1 LHADFEYSS
10 GDPDMRSTEVVPRRA
25 SVYAWHGDRH
35 VDFRFHFAPLSYDAG
50 GLLASVGDLANV
62 AVALDKGGFLRKTSM
77 ETMWAPA
84 RLGNGD
90 VNGFG
95 IGWVV
100 RDVNGRRAVGHSGG
114 PALADMLRFPDE
126 RATFIVL
133 TNGQKLYPYLAQ
145 GVSELFYPPPPVV
158 MPQGIADAR
167 PEMSAMLRRVLD
179 DGTAGKV
186 DEERFG
192 TQARKDFVPAFTD
205 FLLPFLRTL
214 SPVDE
219 FVLLSERQTDKGIVR
234 TYRARHGNKAQTWG
248 FDVDRDG
255 MILGFGP
262 K

>member
-1 LHADFEYSS
+1 MA
-10 GDPDMRSTEVVPRRA
+10 
-25 SVYAWHGDRH
+25 
-35 VDFRFHFAPLSYDAG
+35 
-50 GLLASVGDLANV
+50 
-62 AVALDKGGFLRKTSM
+62 
-77 ETMWAPA
+77 TMWTPA
-84 RLGNGD
+84 RFGNGD

-100 RDVNGRRAVGHSGG
+100 RDVDGRRAVGHSGG
-114 PALADMLRFPDE
+114 PALSDILRFPDE

-158 MPQGIADAR
+158 MPKGIPDAR
-167 PEMSAMLRRVLD
+167 PGLTATLRRVID

-186 DEERFG
+186 DEDRFG
-192 TQARKDFVPAFTD
+192 AQARKDFVPAFRD

-214 SPVDE
+214 SSVDE
-219 FVLLSERQTDKGIVR
+219 FVLLSERPTDKGIVR